1 MRITRSLELTLVL
14 TGRWESWT
22 NALGLAAQSATA
34 AGDKAA
40 LGWVRHQDGTK
51 AICEGNFSEAR
62 QSLEQALQ
70 IREELRDKAGAGVTR
85 HNLKLVAAPTI
96 PLWKPWK
103 LLAGLG
109 AVICAVIVAVAVA
122 SKFRLWS
129 PSAIPAPPVTSTT
142 TPAPAS
148 ATPAPT
154 VTSIT
159 TPAPTSA
166 TSALAVPV
174 STPPPAVATLA
185 PTTTAAGTTPLPV
198 IPVIPSITPNIPLNP
213 PLVARIVRFTGTP
226 TTIVRGESVKL
237 SYKLENAEHAS
248 IDPSVGKVDSTEGN
262 LSVSPVERTEY
273 TLTMFGRDG
282 VAERQRITI
291 DVQPRRSEKPKSEV
305 TKKRDKSSP
314 TPGPRVRDSSAG
326 TRGATGAS
334 GQRGS
339 LQIGA
344 GTRGPTA
351 TPKPRIKIQTGIGR
365 GYYLPDRP

>member
-1 MRITRSLELTLVL
+1 
-14 TGRWESWT
+14 
-22 NALGLAAQSATA
+22 
-34 AGDKAA
+34 
-40 LGWVRHQDGTK
+40 
-51 AICEGNFSEAR
+51 
-62 QSLEQALQ
+62 
-70 IREELRDKAGAGVTR
+70 
-85 HNLKLVAAPTI
+85 
-96 PLWKPWK
+96 
-103 LLAGLG
+103 
-109 AVICAVIVAVAVA
+109 
-122 SKFRLWS
+122 
-129 PSAIPAPPVTSTT
+129 
-142 TPAPAS
+142 
-148 ATPAPT
+148 
-154 VTSIT
+154 
-159 TPAPTSA
+159 
-166 TSALAVPV
+166 
-174 STPPPAVATLA
+174 
-185 PTTTAAGTTPLPV
+185 
-198 IPVIPSITPNIPLNP
+198 
-213 PLVARIVRFTGTP
+213 VARIVRFTGTP

-262 LSVSPVERTEY
+262 LSVSPVERTVY